1 MEAVVGNDAGHRPG
15 VGRFPMLSGI
25 ASQPDLSLDLDRL
38 FEFGLELLLDGLAV
52 RIQHPTI
59 KT

>member
-1 MEAVVGNDAGHRPG
+1 
-15 VGRFPMLSGI
+15 MLSGI